1 MANDQDSIQESTGYL
16 VTRLARSMERDFEK
30 RLEPVG
36 ITRGAF
42 AVLAAIL
49 QEKKTKP
56 AELAAFL
63 GVDGAAV
70 TRHLDRVE
78 NQGLIERKPSVTDR
92 RSTDISLTAEGR
104 RAVRRG
110 RASSKATNEKFTADL
125 TATEVDHLRSIIQIM
140 LAESDVAVSDI

>member
-1 MANDQDSIQESTGYL
+1 MANDQYTIQESTGYW

-42 AVLAAIL
+42 AVLGAIL

-110 RASSKATNEKFTADL
+110 RAGSKATNEKFTAGL
-125 TATEVDHLRSIIQIM
+125 TAAEVGHLWSIIQTM